1 MNITFEGA
9 ETSSARVHT
18 NVGRETTSY
27 STPKS
32 TGKVEASGFAL
43 DISGTVMDNGAYAGH
58 GRTAEEVMLEA
69 GQVDVTAQRNYMAVM
84 SNTMSDEDFARLQK
98 EGFHPGSTDIET
110 VVTIVD
116 HIKAAL
122 LKGGTQVSGYTDDMD
137 ADTLGELTG
146 SRAFAEELKNQF
158 VKKDIPL
165 TEENINAV
173 MKAWDMLSEAEAPS
187 EGGVKYMVENGMAP
201 TPENIYTAN
210 YSAAG
215 TERQG
220 RGYYAEGGVAG
231 YYARKPEEADFEKLR
246 PQMEKVIEEAGY
258 QADEENLE
266 KAKWLI
272 EKGIPLNAD
281 TFSLLSNIRE
291 QQFPVSWG
299 DFVSAAACAIADG
312 VMPAKAVLGRETTYV
327 EEAVKWVEQTG
338 SIEAETAD
346 IIMARDLP
354 LTLKNL
360 LAAAGEMLYGKG
372 EAVQKESLPEN
383 LRGRRLLEEIR
394 LSMTVEANIHL
405 LRRGYQIETAPLE
418 ELVVKLRE
426 AETSYEMALTRE
438 VDHSEAE
445 KKASLYEE
453 TVQTLEGIRS
463 APAAVVSRISE
474 EDRLPEVYAYGT
486 ERKLDYEKAGQ
497 TYEALMTAP
506 RRDMGDTI
514 QKAFR
519 NVDDILKDLEL
530 ELSDENRRAVRILGY
545 NSLEITEENIRQ
557 VREKDELLCNVVRE
571 MKPGRVLRMIR
582 EGVNPLNMSLKELE
596 NYLQDQK
603 NPAEEMES
611 YSRFLYK
618 LEQQKNITEEER
630 SAYIG
635 IYRLVHQIE
644 KADDASVGMLWQTG
658 AEYTLGNLLSA
669 LRSSRR
675 GSMDYTVDDRFG
687 GVNAR
692 DTGKESITDQILKGY
707 PEGVLPNRQELAELL
722 EDAGDGSA
730 GEEFDH
736 MLYEQAR
743 MAAKSEEAVLKELKD
758 YEQPL
763 TTDHL
768 LAAGALLR
776 NPKEIWQE
784 LNRLKKQGKTPESNG
799 EKESFLEDAGAE
811 VMDAFDS
818 RENAG
823 RAYEGLQEKLQE
835 AVENM
840 AFSHNYEALDVKA
853 MSVLYKQISFMGRMA
868 KEENYEIPADI
879 GGRLTSIN
887 LKIIHNDSGE
897 SKVAITFASETLGK
911 TAAEFKMTD
920 QGLSGF
926 CISDTRDGSRLL
938 KEHKELFEE
947 RLSREQ
953 VEAGEIYFAVGENL
967 DLVDFTLKETENR
980 QSGND
985 SQMLYR
991 TAKAFIGYVQ
1001 EIEMEKGN

>member
-84 SNTMSDEDFARLQK
+84 SNTMSDEDFAKLQK

-137 ADTLGELTG
+137 TDTLGELTG

-158 VKKDIPL
+158 AKRDIPL

-426 AETSYEMALTRE
+426 AETSYEMALTGE

-463 APAAVVSRISE
+463 APAAVVFRISE

-811 VMDAFDS
+811 VMDALDS